1 LQTAVATTVL
11 SPAPP
16 TYGWWPSNAALNTPI
31 GATPQLDASS
41 TAIATALTSGSH
53 IIDVI
58 EYGVPVYFATVSTP
72 RWNLTPTEPWGANPF
87 AGRTVPIDMSW
98 HPQAVAADGA
108 LACVDTDG
116 KTVYGFYELDL
127 SGSSPTL
134 SWGGIADRSTK
145 TFSDTL
151 PGNATGSGFSRGAG
165 LLREDEC
172 ASGAIEHAL
181 VFSTDIAKPTTF
193 RAPAVRTDG
202 SNLRGSSV
210 TIEEGT
216 RVQLDPTYNVDGD
229 ANLRTYERLVAKA
242 LQTYG
247 AYCIDNGGAS
257 MAIIAERPHDAVMPS
272 TVNSSAYAGVGITKD
287 YAGLSNIPWN
297 RLRVL
302 AP

>member
-1 LQTAVATTVL
+1 V
-11 SPAPP
+11 
-16 TYGWWPSNAALNTPI
+16 LNTPI
-31 GATPQLDASS
+31 SASPQLDANSA
-41 TAIATALTSGSH
+41 AIATALSSGSH

-58 EYGVPVYFATVSTP
+58 EYGVPVYFATASTP
-72 RWNLTPTEPWGANPF
+72 RWNLTPTKPWGANPF

-98 HPQAVAADGA
+98 NPQAVSVDGA

-134 SWGGIADRSTK
+134 SWGGIADRSSQ

-151 PGNATGSGFSRGAG
+151 LGNATGSGFSRAAG
-165 LLREDEC
+165 LIREDEC
-172 ASGAIEHAL
+172 AAGAINHAL

-210 TIEEGT
+210 TMEEGT
-216 RVQLDPTYNVDGD
+216 RIQLDPTYDVDAD
-229 ANLRTYERLVAKA
+229 STLRVYEKLVAKA

-247 AYCIDNGGAS
+247 AYCIDNGGAT
-257 MAIIAERPHDAVMPS
+257 AAFIAEKPHDAVMPS
-272 TVNSSAYAGVGITKD
+272 TVNSAAYASVGITKD
-287 YAGLSNIPWN
+287 YAGLSNIPWT

-302 AP
+302 AA